1 MIINNQINFLIISSI
16 SLLILYYGKFL
27 IVPLLFSLFFFIILK
42 SLSIRLSSFK
52 FIKIK
57 YKVSFTL
64 ISLFFAFLIYF
75 IGILL
80 ESNLSKVIQNAQL
93 YQKNLSFI
101 FDYIKDSSL
110 GSLPVS
116 FNQFILNINFANIF
130 SKILNSLT
138 GIASN
143 FSLVIIYLIFI
154 VLEENL
160 FKTKILKLSSKKST
174 LKILEKINIEIFNYF
189 QLKTL
194 TSFLT
199 GLLTFIVLIFFDNDL
214 AIFFGILSFILNFI
228 PFLGS
233 LISIIFPFIFS
244 LVQFLDLVQS
254 TLLLLFLVIIQILV
268 GNFLEPK
275 LMGKSLNLSPI
286 VMLISLSLMGKLW
299 GISGMF
305 LSIPILVVLLI
316 FFSNFHS
323 TKKIALLLSEKGEIN

>member
-1 MIINNQINFLIISSI
+1 M
-16 SLLILYYGKFL
+16 
-27 IVPLLFSLFFFIILK
+27 
-42 SLSIRLSSFK
+42 
-52 FIKIK
+52 
-57 YKVSFTL
+57 
-64 ISLFFAFLIYF
+64 
-75 IGILL
+75 
-80 ESNLSKVIQNAQL
+80 
-93 YQKNLSFI
+93 
-101 FDYIKDSSL
+101 
-110 GSLPVS
+110 
-116 FNQFILNINFANIF
+116 
-130 SKILNSLT
+130 
-138 GIASN
+138 
-143 FSLVIIYLIFI
+143 
-154 VLEENL
+154 
-160 FKTKILKLSSKKST
+160 
-174 LKILEKINIEIFNYF
+174 
-189 QLKTL
+189 
-194 TSFLT
+194 
-199 GLLTFIVLIFFDNDL
+199 